1 MAAETPE
8 TPAAKTEESPEAAA
22 PAAKSGG
29 GLIAWVPLIVTMVTM
44 PALAYAMTTFVLLP
58 KMKKELSAAVGAPGA
73 AQVEAGKPAQEAKPK
88 SAAAEHGQP
97 KEKASKEKGSA
108 KGHETAQAGGKMT
121 TPLDKILVNV
131 AGTMGSRYL
140 LTSLTLAGS
149 APDFEET
156 VKAHQAQ
163 LIDLAAGILS
173 SKSVAD
179 LERPDARSVV
189 RSELLTVFNN
199 ALGAGT
205 VQDVYLTEFAI
216 Q

>member
-1 MAAETPE
+1 MADE
-8 TPAAKTEESPEAAA
+8 TPATPTAKTEESAEAT
-22 PAAKSGG
+22 PSAAKSGG
-29 GLIAWVPLIVTMVTM
+29 SLGAWLPLIITLVTM
-44 PALAYAMTTFVLLP
+44 PALAYAMTAFVLLP
-58 KMKKELSAAVGAPGA
+58 KMKKELTVAVGAPA
-73 AQVEAGKPAQEAKPK
+73 VEPAVNAKPSEEAKPK
-88 SAAAEHGQP
+88 PAAAERTKP
-97 KEKASKEKGSA
+97 KEKGEGKGRES
-108 KGHETAQAGGKMT
+108 AQAGGVT
-121 TPLDKILVNV
+121 TMALEKILVNV

-140 LTSLTLAGS
+140 LTSLTLAGTT
-149 APDFEET
+149 ADFEDS

-205 VQDVYLTEFAI
+205 VQDIYLTEFAI